1 MGSPMAGVVARAG
14 FDVTAYDI
22 DPARAEALAADGV
35 KPAASIGEAAGGAD
49 VLVLMVA
56 TPDQVDSVL
65 FGDDPAAGGL
75 APGATVVVMATVG
88 PAPVQRWAERLRAQ
102 QVELVDAPV
111 SGGVAR
117 AGEGDL
123 LIMVGGAEPAVE
135 RVRPL
140 LDAMARSAPHVG
152 TTAGDGQKV
161 KLVNQLLC
169 GVHIVAAAEALALA
183 EAMQLDPQQPGRC
196 SAAARP
202 RRSCWTTAGAGWCT
216 APRRS
221 GARWTSSSRTWG
233 WSPTPPAPAATP
245 HRWRPRPNSSS
256 SPAVAPGSAG
266 GTTPPSSRGSP
277 AFPDPGPP
285 TGRTG
290 PAAADAASRRR
301 HRSSGTRLQSS
312 GQRPGAAATI
322 TSAPRKL
329 SSCRVAPASAA
340 IRSPA
345 ATSQSFVSMSMAA
358 SNRPAA
364 TQERARAAGT
374 RRRSPTSG
382 NTPAMSAPTRCLVS
396 GDGLKLNPRMAS
408 GSGVAPDV
416 PRRERPSRAPSP
428 ETALNVSS
436 AAGSWTTATR
446 VVRPSC
452 RAMHTDQGPA
462 PVR

>member
-1 MGSPMAGVVARAG
+1 VNRVGWIGLGAMGSPMAGVVARAG

-88 PAPVQRWAERLRAQ
+88 PAPVQRWAERLGAQ

-140 LDAMARSAPHVG
+140 LNAMARSAPHVG

-183 EAMQLDPQQPGRC
+183 EAMQLDP
-196 SAAARP
+196 
-202 RRSCWTTAGAGWCT
+202 
-216 APRRS
+216 
-221 GARWTSSSRTWG
+221 
-233 WSPTPPAPAATP
+233 AAT
-245 HRWRPRPNSSS
+245 WE
-256 SPAVAPGSAG
+256 VL
-266 GTTPPSSRGSP
+266 RG
-277 AFPDPGPP
+277 
-285 TGRTG
+285 
-290 PAAADAASRRR
+290 
-301 HRSSGTRLQSS
+301 
-312 GQRPGAAATI
+312 GAAASFMLDDRGSRMVHGTEEVR
-322 TSAPRKL
+322 SALDIFVKDMGLVTDAARA
-329 SSCRVAPASAA
+329 SSYPAPLASAA
-340 IRSPA
+340 EQLFLAGR
-345 ATSQSFVSMSMAA
+345 
-358 SNRPAA
+358 
-364 TQERARAAGT
+364 RAGLGRRDDSAVIEVLRGVPGT
-374 RRRSPTSG
+374 RDADSADGAGRR
-382 NTPAMSAPTRCLVS
+382 
-396 GDGLKLNPRMAS
+396 
-408 GSGVAPDV
+408 
-416 PRRERPSRAPSP
+416 
-428 ETALNVSS
+428 
-436 AAGSWTTATR
+436 
-446 VVRPSC
+446 
-452 RAMHTDQGPA
+452 
-462 PVR
+462 